1 MCCISLVDRLY
12 HCYPKIE
19 VGEGV
24 DLSAKVWMEV
34 SFPYLE
40 ERLGAKLVKPTGNG
54 DVKKIFANVV

>member
-1 MCCISLVDRLY
+1 
-12 HCYPKIE
+12 